1 MLDGTGAVHAAD
13 REAIAALLDQ
23 GIAVSI
29 CTGRMYSGTREIA
42 RSLDLTGPVG
52 CVDGSHIVDARD
64 DRALLSRTLHTEA
77 AAALLSVLGEYR
89 PVTFVFAGDVVF
101 HDEQGAPFL
110 GYVRTWSDHIQ
121 QLDNVIEERRWS
133 EEACVSALVS
143 LGTEEQI
150 RGAEYSLR
158 TSHAHHLQTISFE
171 VRRGGFDGVWGLV
184 VRAAGVTKGT
194 ALEWIAEHYGV
205 SPAETVAVGD
215 WLNDIPMLQAAG
227 RAFAMAQA
235 PDDVKA
241 AATDLLEADA
251 WSGGGIAEAA
261 RRAKLL

>member
-1 MLDGTGAVHAAD
+1 MLDPSGVVHEAD
-13 REAIAALLDQ
+13 REAIAALQDQ

-42 RSLDLTGPVG
+42 RSLELSGPIG
-52 CVDGSHIVDARD
+52 CVDGSHIVDVAT
-64 DRALLSRTLHTEA
+64 DRPLLSRTLHGEA
-77 AAALLSVLGEYR
+77 AEALLGVLGEFR
-89 PVTFVFAGDVVF
+89 PVTFVFADDTVF
-101 HDEQGAPFL
+101 HDELGTPFL
-110 GYVRTWSDHIQ
+110 GYVRTWSDRIEL
-121 QLDNVIEERRWS
+121 LDNVIDESRWAEEP
-133 EEACVSALVS
+133 CVSALVS

-150 RGAEYSLR
+150 RGAEQSLR
-158 TSHAHHLQTISFE
+158 ESHAHHVQTTSFA
-171 VRRGGFDGVWGLV
+171 VRRGDFDGVWGMV

-215 WLNDIPMLQAAG
+215 WLNDIPMMQTAG
-227 RAFAMAQA
+227 RAFVMAQA
-235 PDDVKA
+235 PDNVKA
-241 AATDLLEADA
+241 SATDLLEADT